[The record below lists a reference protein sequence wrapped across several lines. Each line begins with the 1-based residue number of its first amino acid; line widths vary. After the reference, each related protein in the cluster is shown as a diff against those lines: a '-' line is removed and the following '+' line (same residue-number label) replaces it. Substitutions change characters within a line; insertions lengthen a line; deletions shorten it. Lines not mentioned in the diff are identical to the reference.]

1 MLALQYHELY
11 DFGWFTLRW
20 IDLLDLGITVLLVYQ
35 VYKLLRGS
43 IAINLFLGV
52 LSIYAFWTI
61 VRFLDMRLLDA
72 ILKQFLGLGVLA
84 FIILF
89 QPELRQFLLFLGRG
103 RQFSEN
109 RYWKKYVVKDDET
122 NLDHTL
128 LEINQAVIKMAKEK
142 VGALICLEKGT
153 PINFVEETGVAVDAV
168 VSHSLLES
176 IFTKSSVLHDGAVV
190 IFESRI
196 CAARC
201 TLPVTNKNIQPDHL
215 GIRHRAA
222 VGISEQSDAVC
233 LIVSEESGA
242 ISIAHE
248 GKLHYDIAPKHFL
261 DVMRE
266 HMS

>member
-1 MLALQYHELY
+1 MLSLLYQELY
-11 DFGWFTLRW
+11 DFGWFILRW
-20 IDLLDLGITVLLVYQ
+20 IDLVDLGITALLVYQ

-52 LSIYAFWTI
+52 LSIYAFWK
-61 VRFLDMRLLDA
+61 VVGFLDMRLLDA
-72 ILKQFLGLGVLA
+72 ILEQFLGLGVLA

-109 RYWKKYVVKDDET
+109 KYWKRYVVKET
-122 NLDHTL
+122 DSNLDQTL
-128 LEINQAVIKMAKEK
+128 SEISEAILKMAKEK

-153 PINFVEETGVAVDAV
+153 PINFVEETGVPVDAV

-190 IFESRI
+190 VFEGRI
-196 CAARC
+196 RAARC

-222 VGISEQSDAVC
+222 VGVSERSDAVC
-233 LIVSEESGA
+233 LIVSEETGA
-242 ISIAHE
+242 ISLAHE
-248 GKLHYDIAPKHFL
+248 GKLHYDISPKQFQKEL
-261 DVMRE
+261 KL
-266 HMS
+266 HMK